1 MTRWKNWYRMPE
13 SQNYD
18 EADHRRISCT
28 ICGNVRIMEKGE
40 KFTGHCASFASEE
53 EAKEYAPRIY
63 NYCQYLGAFPE
74 GKRP

>member
-1 MTRWKNWYRMPE
+1 
-13 SQNYD
+13 
-18 EADHRRISCT
+18 
-28 ICGNVRIMEKGE
+28 MEKGE